1 MPTARETEADSA
13 FGGMIEKDNQQTD
26 FQLSPR
32 KKRSRFAGPLYNHA
46 TNAPEP
52 FLFDTLYFAKSFVF
66 DPGFHN

>member
-1 MPTARETEADSA
+1 
-13 FGGMIEKDNQQTD
+13 MIEKDNQQTD